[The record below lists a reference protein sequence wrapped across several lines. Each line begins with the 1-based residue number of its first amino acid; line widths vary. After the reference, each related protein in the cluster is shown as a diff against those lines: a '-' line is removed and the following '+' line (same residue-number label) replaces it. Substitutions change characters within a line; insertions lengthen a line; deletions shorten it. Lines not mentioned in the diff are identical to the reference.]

1 MQMLKRIL
9 IVVTLL
15 LMAAIVA
22 GFLLPAAWQV
32 ERSIVIQAP
41 PAAVFPALNSLKRWR
56 DWTVWFEREPDVQVE
71 YSGPDSG
78 VGATSRWR
86 GRDGR
91 GALKI
96 MRSDSDRRVEYQLL
110 FDGGEFAMDGVLLLA
125 PEASGT
131 RVTWRARGKVET
143 NPFARYFA
151 LLLPHWLGRDFQASL
166 ENLRIRLEAGR

>member
-1 MQMLKRIL
+1 MQMLKRIVM
-9 IVVTLL
+9 VVTALL
-15 LMAAIVA
+15 LLAIA
-22 GFLLPAAWQV
+22 GGFLLPTAWQV
-32 ERSIVIQAP
+32 QRSVVIQAP
-41 PAAVFPALNSLKRWR
+41 PAAVFPVLNSLKRWR

-78 VGATSRWR
+78 VGATSRWS

-125 PEASGT
+125 PEATGT
-131 RVTWRARGKVET
+131 RVTWRAGGEVGA

-151 LLLPHWLGRDFQASL
+151 LMVSYWIGRDFEASL
-166 ENLRIRLEAGR
+166 ENLRARLESGG

>member
-1 MQMLKRIL
+1 MQVLKRIL
-9 IVVTLL
+9 VGVTLV
-15 LMAAIVA
+15 LMLAIAA

-32 ERSIVIQAP
+32 ERSVVIQAP
-41 PAAVFPALNSLKRWR
+41 PAVVFPELNSLKRWR
-56 DWTVWFEREPDVQVE
+56 DWTVWFEREPDVRVE

-86 GRDGR
+86 GQDGR

-110 FDGGEFAMDGVLLLA
+110 FDGGEFVMDGVLLLA
-125 PEASGT
+125 PEGAGT
-131 RVTWRARGKVET
+131 RVTWRARGEAGA

-151 LLLPHWLGRDFQASL
+151 LLLPYWIGRDFEASM
-166 ENLRIRLEAGR
+166 ENLRTRLETGR